1 MENLNVTRDAGEQ
14 HLGLNIVCQDDV
26 KPLVK
31 RKRAKKFNKYEKRR
45 AKARQARQQDE
56 QVESKNDFLVESKDQ
71 VTLQEK
77 KHIVETNVENET
89 LVMEDTFQDE
99 QQESPVF
106 EATSCI
112 SKPQSRQ
119 PKSRKVHS
127 TDTLENEEE
136 RARYMR
142 EFHARP
148 MEMDRRS
155 GATAQIAPSRESSHL
170 FDQNNL
176 DGFSSLHPR
185 LLSSL
190 VKLNITRPTIIQT
203 RAIQSLQTNRHS
215 NLFIQSETGSG
226 KTLAFLLP
234 ILQVRYVLFH
244 QYEYYTASGMDRL
257 SDGLLCLRRDSN
269 LLDCNNN
276 NNNHTSLDE
285 TIVLHSSVCMYATYI
300 MFTFSHDSLV
310 SPPPL
315 SLSFFS

>member
-1 MENLNVTRDAGEQ
+1 MIMENLNVTRDAGA
-14 HLGLNIVCQDDV
+14 HLGLNIVCQHDV

-45 AKARQARQQDE
+45 AKARQARQEEQDE
-56 QVESKNDFLVESKDQ
+56 IESKKDFLLETKDQ
-71 VTLQEK
+71 VTLEEK
-77 KHIVETNVENET
+77 IQSDTVETKVENET

-99 QQESPVF
+99 QQESPSVAF
-106 EATSCI
+106 EAI
-112 SKPQSRQ
+112 SKSQSRP

-155 GATAQIAPSRESSHL
+155 GATAQIIAPSRDSTHL
-170 FDQNNL
+170 FDQNNV

-185 LLSSL
+185 LHSSL

-203 RAIQSLQTNRHS
+203 RAIQSFQTNRHS
-215 NLFIQSETGSG
+215 RNLFIQSETGSG

-234 ILQVRYVLFH
+234 ILQVRS
-244 QYEYYTASGMDRL
+244 YYYYYYFSKSIIYSSGVDRL
-257 SDGLLCLRRDSN
+257 SDGVLWLRHDSN
-269 LLDCNNN
+269 LLDYNNN
-276 NNNHTSLDE
+276 NNTTHLERLSLL
-285 TIVLHSSVCMYATYI
+285 LHSSVCM
-300 MFTFSHDSLV
+300 
-310 SPPPL
+310 
-315 SLSFFS
+315 

>member
-1 MENLNVTRDAGEQ
+1 MIMENLNVTRDAGA
-14 HLGLNIVCQDDV
+14 HLGLNIVCQHDV

-45 AKARQARQQDE
+45 AKARQARQEEQDE
-56 QVESKNDFLVESKDQ
+56 IESKKDFLLETKDQ
-71 VTLQEK
+71 VTLEEK
-77 KHIVETNVENET
+77 IQSDTVETKVENET

-99 QQESPVF
+99 QQESPSVAF
-106 EATSCI
+106 EAI
-112 SKPQSRQ
+112 SKSQSRP

-155 GATAQIAPSRESSHL
+155 GATAQIIAPSRDSTHL
-170 FDQNNL
+170 FDQNNV

-185 LLSSL
+185 LHSSL

-215 NLFIQSETGSG
+215 RNLFIQSETGSG

-234 ILQVRYVLFH
+234 ILQVRY
-244 QYEYYTASGMDRL
+244 YYYSYLSKSIIYSSGVDRL
-257 SDGLLCLRRDSN
+257 SDGVLWLRHDSN
-269 LLDCNNN
+269 LLDYNNN
-276 NNNHTSLDE
+276 NNTTHLERLSLL
-285 TIVLHSSVCMYATYI
+285 LHSSVCM
-300 MFTFSHDSLV
+300 
-310 SPPPL
+310 
-315 SLSFFS
+315 